1 MSRLGS
7 PCNVV
12 KMNLR
17 LVLPLA
23 TLYSTRAF
31 VEPESTFGTS
41 LIQAANAT
49 GEIGL
54 YNTAFYSVDEISSS
68 ESPGNLFRSETES
81 QWDGATFDARSG
93 KFANIDLSD
102 QILPGKGE
110 GNSLLWTVGFAESSD
125 GHAKPQSVAEW
136 EAIGVVALQNWIT
149 LHQAALKIDPSDL
162 FFSAGDED
170 NTSVSTAVH
179 NDGDMIQFSL
189 QRTFKGIVVQ
199 GSRASATIKSGNL
212 VNVGFEN
219 WGDIPSD
226 FDVFPRVSTD
236 EAYRAVAQST
246 GIALSRGETCKPEL
260 QILTQTVGETPGSI
274 STSRG
279 RRAKAGKNAKLPEF
293 GKGYTHSLVW
303 KVCPKF
309 EGQTVEMFEAYVDAK
324 TSSIHSIRDT
334 VEYFQAKGDVY
345 PTSND
350 GTGLDGV
357 LQLDWPMPFAQ
368 VGSEVT
374 DTGGNY
380 FKGGNQ
386 VAYLNGP
393 YVNMADQCGAESLTQ
408 NGGIDWG
415 GSGKDGDC
423 NTPGYGGAGNTHSS
437 RSGFYELN
445 KIKEIARSH
454 LPSNSWL
461 KGRLLAV
468 MNIKNTC
475 NAFYNG
481 NVNFYRSGNGCGN
494 TGEIAAIFDH
504 EWGHGMD
511 AYDVASGISK
521 PSGEGIADI
530 YSALRLNDSCIG
542 RGFFLSGVC
551 SGNGNPCISCTG
563 VRDID
568 YLKRKNKKPSTYSW
582 AKSQCNNQVHCM
594 GYVYSE
600 AVWSLYK
607 RKLQSTPYN
616 YDDNTALEIV
626 MRLTFIAAGNVVT
639 WYSGNTPFGGCG
651 TSSGY
656 RQYLLADDDDG
667 NLNNGTPHMQAIYSA
682 FNDQEI
688 ACSSPAV
695 QDSGCANTPNL
706 APIVTS
712 AAGDM
717 RATLNWNAVSGASSY
732 QVFRTEGVKGCSQG
746 KVLLATLSSN
756 TLTYTD
762 TGLQNGRMYYYVVI
776 GKGSNPACFGPASSC
791 TTVIPSATAATPSPS
806 TRPTS
811 NPTPNPT
818 NNAPSIRVP
827 TTRPTSSGSSCG
839 NGVCERQANENP
851 QTCPNDCIVQQ
862 MTLGSSSN
870 GNAKGVMFTA
880 TAIDSVAFASFGVFG
895 NKNGNTLVEVYSR
908 VGDYIGVEQN
918 PNSWEL
924 CFSKTVQ
931 LQKNQVTN
939 IDTLSCDT
947 YTAAGSK
954 RSFHVYAKNGMLI
967 QNEASATFNASLKIE
982 NGIFL
987 KDRFNQN
994 KGSALLT
1001 GVLSFI
1007 KET

>member
-1 MSRLGS
+1 M
-7 PCNVV
+7 
-12 KMNLR
+12 KLR
-17 LVLPLA
+17 LLLPLA
-23 TLYSTRAF
+23 SLHSTRAF
-31 VEPESTFGTS
+31 VEPESTFGAL
-41 LIQAANAT
+41 LIQAVNAT
-49 GEIGL
+49 GEDGS
-54 YNTAFYSVDEISSS
+54 YDTAFYGIHEIPLDESS
-68 ESPGNLFRSETES
+68 GNLFESGAAS

-93 KFANIDLSD
+93 KLANVDLRD
-102 QILPGKGE
+102 PILPGGGE
-110 GNSLLWTVGFAESSD
+110 GNSLLWTVGFADSAD
-125 GHAKPQSVAEW
+125 GHAKPQDVAEW
-136 EAIGVVALQNWIT
+136 QAIAVDALQNWIT
-149 LHQAALKIDPSDL
+149 LHQAELKIDPSEL
-162 FFSAGDED
+162 FLSSGHEGD
-170 NTSVSTAVH
+170 TSVSTAVH

-189 QRTFKGIVVQ
+189 QRTFKGLVVQ
-199 GSRASATIKSGNL
+199 GSRASATIKGGNL

-219 WGDIPSD
+219 GETS
-226 FDVFPRVSTD
+226 RVISMCSLD
-236 EAYRAVAQST
+236 EAYRALSQST
-246 GIALSRGETCKPEL
+246 GNSLSRGETCKPEL
-260 QILTQTVGETPGSI
+260 QILTQTVGETPEPI
-274 STSRG
+274 SANGGLRSKT
-279 RRAKAGKNAKLPEF
+279 GKNAKLPEF

-334 VEYFQAKGDVY
+334 VEYFQAKGDIY

-350 GTGLDGV
+350 GNGLDGV
-357 LQLDWPMPFAQ
+357 LQPDWPMPFSQ

-380 FKGGNQ
+380 FKSGNQ
-386 VAYLNGP
+386 VAYLYGP
-393 YVNMADQCGAESLTQ
+393 YVKMSDKCGTGSLTQ

-415 GSGKDGDC
+415 GAGYGGDC
-423 NTPGYGGAGNTHSS
+423 NTPGYGGKGNTHAS

-454 LPSNSWL
+454 LPSNAWL

-481 NVNFYRSGNGCGN
+481 NVNFYRKGNGCGN

-511 AYDVASGISK
+511 QYDVASGISK

-542 RGFFLSGVC
+542 RGFFLSAVC
-551 SGNGNPCISCTG
+551 SGNGNPCLSCSG

-568 YLKRKNKKPSTYSW
+568 YMKRKNKTPSTYSW
-582 AKSQCNNQVHCM
+582 AQKQCNNQVHCM

-607 RKLQSTPYN
+607 RKLQSSPYN

-626 MRLTFIAAGNVVT
+626 MRLTFIAAGNVGT
-639 WYSGNTPFGGCG
+639 WFSGSTPFGGCG

-688 ACSSPAV
+688 ACSSPPV
-695 QDSGCANTPNL
+695 QDSGCAGTPNL

-717 RATLNWNAVSGASSY
+717 RATLNWNAVGGASKY

-756 TLTYTD
+756 TLTFTD
-762 TGLQNGRMYYYVVI
+762 AGLQNGREYYYIVI

-791 TTVIPSATAATPSPS
+791 ATVIPSATATTPSPS

-818 NNAPSIRVP
+818 NNTPSTSSP

-839 NGVCERQANENP
+839 DGVCERQTNEDP

-862 MTLGSSSN
+862 LTLGSSSN
-870 GNAKGVMFTA
+870 GNAKAVMFTA
-880 TAIDSVAFASFGVFG
+880 TAIDSVSFASFGVVG
-895 NKNGNTLVEVYSR
+895 KKNGDTLVEVYTR
-908 VGDYIGVEQN
+908 LGDYSGAEQN
-918 PNSWEL
+918 PNAWEH
-924 CFSKTVQ
+924 CFSNNVQ
-931 LQKNQVTN
+931 LLKNRASN
-939 IDTLSCDT
+939 IASIENLTCDT
-947 YTAAGSK
+947 HTPSGTK
-954 RSFHVYAKNGMLI
+954 RSFHVYVKNGILI
-967 QNEASATFNASLKIE
+967 QRGVMNSSNTSLKVD

-987 KDRFNQN
+987 KDKFKQA
-994 KGSALLT
+994 KGQAVVF
-1001 GVLSFI
+1001 GEVR
-1007 KET
+1007 